1 MKVVVYAICK
11 NEEAHIKRWYESMK
25 EADEIYVL
33 DTGSSDNSVNLLK
46 SLGVNVKEKKYEV
59 FNFDVARNDAL
70 EMVPEN
76 VNICVSTDLDE
87 VFTKGWRRELE
98 RIWKSDTDRVKYN
111 LNFSFNSE
119 NEGVMSYYISKIHT
133 RKNYKWVNSIHE
145 VLVFTLDRT
154 ENVIESDKINI
165 NHYPDREKNR
175 DFYLDLLIKEVEN
188 NPSDERNLHYLGREY
203 MYKREFNKSIDTLIK
218 HYNIAT
224 WNEEKASSCRYI
236 SYCYVNMKRP
246 LEVEMWIKKSIEIMP
261 EVREGYV
268 LLGMLYYE
276 EKRYLESIEEML
288 KASSIKDKSTTYINE
303 EYAWNENIYD
313 VLSLDYFYIN
323 DIDKA
328 IENVKK
334 AMEINPENE
343 RIKNNY
349 EIMKSAKND

>member
-203 MYKREFNKSIDTLIK
+203 MY
-218 HYNIAT
+218 
-224 WNEEKASSCRYI
+224 
-236 SYCYVNMKRP
+236 
-246 LEVEMWIKKSIEIMP
+246 
-261 EVREGYV
+261 
-268 LLGMLYYE
+268 
-276 EKRYLESIEEML
+276 
-288 KASSIKDKSTTYINE
+288 
-303 EYAWNENIYD
+303 
-313 VLSLDYFYIN
+313 
-323 DIDKA
+323 
-328 IENVKK
+328 
-334 AMEINPENE
+334 
-343 RIKNNY
+343 
-349 EIMKSAKND
+349 